1 MGQAKSRGSFEQRKI
16 EGEER
21 LEAEAQARA
30 KELARLE
37 REEAAREAALPP
49 DVRERKRRARQ
60 TFNTLI
66 AAALTSTAMTRF
78 R

>member
-16 EGEER
+16 EGAAR
-21 LEAEAQARA
+21 LEAEAKARA
-30 KELARLE
+30 VEMARLE

-49 DVRERKRRARQ
+49 HVREQKRRARQ
-60 TFNTLI
+60 TFNTII
-66 AAALTSTAMTRF
+66 AAAMGSLPLTRF